1 VAARLKGCVRQS
13 DTVARVGGDEFV
25 VMLPMRAAQD
35 AVHVADKILAA
46 LAEPIRVAG
55 NEVRIGVSIGIS
67 AFPEDAV
74 DKEELLKYADRAMY
88 HVKAAGRNAYSF
100 YAREQAQAQA

>member
-1 VAARLKGCVRQS
+1 VRES
-13 DTVARVGGDEFV
+13 DTVARIGGDEFV

-35 AVHVADKILAA
+35 AVRVADKILAA

-55 NEVRIGVSIGIS
+55 NEVQIGVSIGIS
-67 AFPEDAV
+67 VFPEDAA

-88 HVKAAGRNAYSF
+88 HVKAAGRNSYSF